1 MATIKRRIADAL
13 GRALDVTIVPRGK
26 LALLFEKEHL
36 SRFFAKFGVDC
47 VFVGANE
54 GQYARML
61 REVGYGGRIIS
72 ILFKPKAA

>member
-36 SRFFAKFGVDC
+36 SRFFAKFEVDC
-47 VFVGANE
+47 VFDVGANE
-54 GQYARML
+54 GSEQNDHS
-61 REVGYGGRIIS
+61 V
-72 ILFKPKAA
+72 K